1 MIIQKVGQQTIVK
14 STFCRQRLVVT
25 NCTSLHALSFQSQ
38 QRIQDDD
45 RSYIIDGKTLIIKNR
60 YFSSLG
66 TTGSSSLNTHTYNEY
81 SNNIQHNR
89 NIIPL
94 ESNNNAPKR
103 QIRPKRHSKSN
114 PKTSFGVTT
123 NWVQITGI
131 PPLSTLDELLVDIER
146 VMQTE
151 LSTGI
156 VDLDAVEESLLNQ
169 MQEGEQ
175 TMKINH
181 EGDSNPL
188 PLWYPDENDNLSSH
202 LVMEAHL
209 NLSTLYRQAGWYL
222 RFPNRSCVHALLSH
236 IEEAARIKKEYHTY
250 EKSIK
255 KQNPVDEEIG
265 REKQEF
271 SWMDYDVRPLMC
283 GWKEVDVV
291 PFNIYSEFFQSKID
305 WIDDTVVR
313 VENCAPES
321 TVDDLRYFF
330 SPYDLMDDRVFT
342 TDKNKEGNITGM
354 QQEAVQLVVSGG
366 KDEQEQ
372 QANTIVNGK
381 APKLLT
387 PSRTNTFLVQ
397 FTTAAEARAAVREK
411 QNVELLRKK
420 IKLAQFS
427 NQIIIKR

>member
-1 MIIQKVGQQTIVK
+1 MIIQKVGQQTIIK
-14 STFCRQRLVVT
+14 SNQRLVVP
-25 NCTSLHALSFQSQ
+25 NCTRLHALSFQSQ
-38 QRIQDDD
+38 HRIQYDGP
-45 RSYIIDGKTLIIKNR
+45 SYIISGKTSIIKNR
-60 YFSSLG
+60 YFSSL
-66 TTGSSSLNTHTYNEY
+66 GSSSLNTHTYNEY
-81 SNNIQHNR
+81 SNNIQHIR
-89 NIIPL
+89 NTISL
-94 ESNNNAPKR
+94 KSNENKNTSKI

-114 PKTSFGVTT
+114 PKTSLGVTT
-123 NWVQITGI
+123 NWVQISGI
-131 PPLSTLDELLVDIER
+131 PPLSTLDELLVDIKR
-146 VMQTE
+146 IMQTE
-151 LSTGI
+151 LSAGI
-156 VDLDAVEESLLNQ
+156 VDLDAAEESLLNQ
-169 MQEGEQ
+169 IQEGVQ
-175 TMKINH
+175 TMKNNH
-181 EGDSNPL
+181 QDDSNPL

-209 NLSTLYRQAGWYL
+209 NLSTLYRQAGWFL

-236 IEEAARIKKEYHTY
+236 IEEATRIEKEYHKY

-255 KQNPVDEEIG
+255 KQNHVDEEIV

-291 PFNIYSEFFQSKID
+291 PFHVYSEFFQSKID

-330 SPYDLMDDRVFT
+330 SPYDLMDDRNFT
-342 TDKNKEGNITGM
+342 TDNNKDEGKTM
-354 QQEAVQLVVSGG
+354 QREAVQLVVSGG
-366 KDEQEQ
+366 KEQEQ
-372 QANTIVNGK
+372 QANLIVDGK

-427 NQIIIKR
+427 RQLIIKR